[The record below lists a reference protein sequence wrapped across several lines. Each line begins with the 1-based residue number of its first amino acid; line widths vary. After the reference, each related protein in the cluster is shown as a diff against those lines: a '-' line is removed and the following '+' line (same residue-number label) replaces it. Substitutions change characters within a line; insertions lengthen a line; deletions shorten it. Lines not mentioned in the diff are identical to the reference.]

1 MPPRNRRTLLVQTSG
16 FPTGTSSAAIFKFMV
31 AKFGADRLDV
41 IQFCPGS
48 LVRGTF
54 FQEESKAEFEEAGFV
69 LLGDVRCEIICT
81 IYTFALVFGFPTEGS
96 LASVIS
102 VLQTFGDVKS
112 VDHQQW
118 VGHFIKT
125 GTLRVRII
133 GDSTHIP
140 QFLVTDGIPCK
151 VWYREQP
158 LHCDIYSE
166 PHKVAP
172 CPMLGKCMKGHKEG
186 HVHRECPNLWLST
199 SAPSPVGLADPVNP
213 TPAEASTHDIEESSN
228 SSEASDRVNQ
238 AGRPFVCGLPAV
250 TI

>member
-16 FPTGTSSAAIFKFMV
+16 FPTGTSSAAIVKFMV

-81 IYTFALVFGFPTEGS
+81 IYTFALVFEGS

-112 VDHQQW
+112 VDHPSCADYRRFNAYSS
-118 VGHFIKT
+118 VFGH
-125 GTLRVRII
+125 
-133 GDSTHIP
+133 
-140 QFLVTDGIPCK
+140 
-151 VWYREQP
+151 
-158 LHCDIYSE
+158 
-166 PHKVAP
+166 
-172 CPMLGKCMKGHKEG
+172 
-186 HVHRECPNLWLST
+186 
-199 SAPSPVGLADPVNP
+199 
-213 TPAEASTHDIEESSN
+213 
-228 SSEASDRVNQ
+228 
-238 AGRPFVCGLPAV
+238 
-250 TI
+250 